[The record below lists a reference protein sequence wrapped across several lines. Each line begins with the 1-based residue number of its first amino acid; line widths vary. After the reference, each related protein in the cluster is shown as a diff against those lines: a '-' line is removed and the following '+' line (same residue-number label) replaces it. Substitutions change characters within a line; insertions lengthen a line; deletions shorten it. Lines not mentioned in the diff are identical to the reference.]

1 VMLMLIDVADGDVAD
16 GDVGWWWWWVMSM
29 HRRQKGA
36 REEGVSE

>member
-16 GDVGWWWWWVMSM
+16 GDVGWWWWVMSM